1 MSTFANH
8 YCAQYRVPA
17 ENFDRAVLV
26 RSLYLPARLLYP
38 FISRIHPDFF
48 DADLDLVRTV
58 GRLRHPRQF
67 HDACVDYRHHLAHTS
82 LARRALRLRLSVRAL
97 YKLLA
102 QTIPEN
108 AHSDRTRLAPSSPV
122 VGP

>member
-1 MSTFANH
+1 MSTFATH
-8 YCAQYRVPA
+8 FCTRHRVPP
-17 ENFDRAVLV
+17 EQFDRAVLV

-97 YKLLA
+97 YKLMA
-102 QTIPEN
+102 QTLPEN
-108 AHSDRTRLAPSSPV
+108 APSGRTRLASSTPI

>member
-1 MSTFANH
+1 MSTFANY
-8 YCAQYRVPA
+8 YCARYRVPP
-17 ENFDRAVLV
+17 EHFDRAVLV
-26 RSLYLPARLLYP
+26 RSLYPPARLLYP
-38 FISRIHPDFF
+38 FISRIYPDFF

-102 QTIPEN
+102 HTIPEN
-108 AHSDRTRLAPSSPV
+108 THSGRTRLAPSSPAI
-122 VGP
+122 GP